1 MNYFQSDVPPEVRFS
16 RLSKLAHLTDAY
28 LCPSSFGVK
37 TTFMGLSLLNTTLVL
52 AAIILVGALAAL
64 GRSTLM
70 GMSGERIIARL
81 RKEAYES
88 VMHQEIQYTDT
99 KAGNIVSRLSFV
111 PPPSL
116 PSSSPHP
123 PLRPCSSV
131 LTLGGV
137 RSLA

>member
-1 MNYFQSDVPPEVRFS
+1 
-16 RLSKLAHLTDAY
+16 
-28 LCPSSFGVK
+28 
-37 TTFMGLSLLNTTLVL
+37 MGLSLLNTTLVL

-111 PPPSL
+111 SPPSL
-116 PSSSPHP
+116 LLFPTHHF
-123 PLRPCSSV
+123 V
-131 LTLGGV
+131 LDQ
-137 RSLA
+137 AC